1 MKTATEITTWL
12 RRYLRSQL
20 NVNWLG
26 QNATLTELGLDSIS
40 LSELIVSLEKWLEI
54 SIPIEIGDQAN
65 DTDKLIAILED
76 LSRRSRDTIT
86 GERNYK
92 SFINPYLATK
102 LEQLKIDRTFV
113 RARGS
118 YLFDE
123 HGREYIDFM
132 AQYGALPFGHHPP
145 DIWNAIQQLQ
155 SEAEPIFTQPSFLH
169 SAGQLAERL
178 ISLAPSGLRYVT
190 FSNSGA
196 ESVEVAI
203 KMARSATRRTGILST
218 RWGFHGKTLAALS
231 ATGNTDYQKSF
242 GAPLSGFEYAEFGD
256 IESLERCFA
265 AKPDYYAA
273 FIVEP
278 IQGEGGV
285 NVPPPGYLREVKEIC
300 GRYGVLLIVDEV
312 QTGLGRTGALFACQE
327 EGICPDIMTLAKAL
341 GGGIVPIGAILAT
354 ERAYSEKFALKHSST
369 FAGNALAARAGLAT
383 LDLLTR
389 DNGAAIEHVR
399 SEGAYLKSRLE
410 EIRAEFPWPI
420 EGIHGR
426 GFMLGIRF
434 TSDRSFCPE
443 NFLGIAAEQR
453 ELGQFVASYLLNVER
468 VRLAPTLN
476 RGNVLRIQPPLN
488 ATREQC
494 DRVIGAIER
503 TVAVLASGRTGI
515 FYQGILR
522 KTSPSIAPFDRNPAR
537 SPVTEPIPPVVRRFA
552 FLVHPL
558 DEQSYADY
566 DPTLDSLTP
575 RELRE
580 FAATMDGLVD
590 PVVGS
595 TAYIRSLDGTV
606 VAGDFILIG
615 HTAEQL
621 KAMYLND
628 ALAVL
633 REGLELAKQRGA
645 GIVGLGAYTSVVSGG
660 GQFLADAGIP
670 LTSGN
675 SYTVVSGIDAL
686 DSAVRQDGNVWEAL
700 SACVWGAT
708 GAIGSSMAAL
718 LAERVSRLILIG
730 NRASVPE
737 VAREKLLQ
745 TARAIVE
752 HVRESSAPVATLA
765 GQIRQSR
772 DTLSD
777 DELIQVLESSGR
789 LILTTNPNVL
799 AMADVVVSAISQP
812 GQYIDDDLLK
822 PGAIVCDISRPGTLK
837 SSIVHTRPDVIAID
851 GGIVALPNSPRIG
864 PYGIAS
870 GTSYACMA
878 ETILLALDGHFQN
891 TSLGRELKMSEILRQ
906 KALAEKHG
914 FKIAGLRSF
923 GKLLTPQDWYRY
935 LLARSAGREP
945 IEIRTLKHIV

>member
-1 MKTATEITTWL
+1 MVKTATEIITWL
-12 RRYLRSQL
+12 RRYLRSRL
-20 NVNWLG
+20 NVDWSG
-26 QNATLTELGLDSIS
+26 QNATLTELGLDSLG
-40 LSELIVSLEKWLEI
+40 LSELIVSLEKWLQV
-54 SIPIEIGDQAN
+54 SIPTEIGDRAN
-65 DTDKLIAILED
+65 DTDKLIVILEG
-76 LSRRSRDTIT
+76 LSRRSREKTT

-113 RARGS
+113 RACGS

-123 HGREYIDFM
+123 NGREYIDFM

-155 SEAEPIFTQPSFLH
+155 CEAEPIFTQPSFLH
-169 SAGQLAERL
+169 SAGQLADRL
-178 ISLAPSGLRYVT
+178 ISLAPCGLRYVT

-203 KMARSATRRTGILST
+203 KMARCATRRAGILST
-218 RWGFHGKTLAALS
+218 LRGFHGKTLAALS
-231 ATGNTDYQKSF
+231 ATGNPDYQKSF
-242 GAPLSGFEYAEFGD
+242 GAPLPGFEYAEFGD
-256 IESLERCFA
+256 TESLERCLA

-285 NVPPPGYLREVKEIC
+285 NVPPLGYLREVKDIC
-300 GRYGVLLIVDEV
+300 QKYGVLLIVDEV

-327 EGICPDIMTLAKAL
+327 EGVCPDIMTLAKAL
-341 GGGIVPIGAILAT
+341 GGGIVPIGATLVT
-354 ERAYSEKFALKHSST
+354 EGAYSEKFALKHSST

-389 DNGAAIEHVR
+389 DNGALIEHVR
-399 SEGAYLKSRLE
+399 NEGAYLKSRLE
-410 EIRAEFPWPI
+410 KIREEFPWLI
-420 EGIHGR
+420 ERINGR
-426 GFMLGIRF
+426 GFMLGIQF

-443 NFLGIAAEQR
+443 NFLGIAAEQK
-453 ELGQFVASYLLNVER
+453 ELGQFVASYLLNVEGI
-468 VRLAPTLN
+468 RLAPTLN
-476 RGNVLRIQPPLN
+476 GGNVLRIQPPLN

-494 DRVIGAIER
+494 DRVFGAIER
-503 TVAVLASGRTGI
+503 TVAVLASRRTGI

-522 KTSPSIAPFDRNPAR
+522 KTPPSLAPFDRNPAR
-537 SPVTEPIPPVVRRFA
+537 ASVNEIARVDRRFA

-575 RELRE
+575 WELGE
-580 FAATMDGLVD
+580 FAATMQGLVD
-590 PVVGS
+590 PVVGN
-595 TAYIRSLDGTV
+595 TAYIRSLDGTT
-606 VAGDFILIG
+606 VAGDFILIA

-621 KAMYLND
+621 KAMSAKD
-628 ALAVL
+628 ALGVL

-660 GQFLADAGIP
+660 GQSLADAGIP

-675 SYTVVSGIDAL
+675 SYTVVSSIDAL
-686 DSAVRQDGNVWEAL
+686 DTAVRQAKNDWEAL

-718 LAERVSRLILIG
+718 LTERVSRLILIG

-737 VAREKLLQ
+737 VGREKLLQ
-745 TARAIVE
+745 TVRAIVE
-752 HVRESSAPVATLA
+752 HVREYPVPAATLG
-765 GQIRQSR
+765 GQIRKLR
-772 DTLSD
+772 DTLSG
-777 DELIQVLESSGR
+777 DEVIRALESSGQ

-812 GQYIDDDLLK
+812 GQYIDDDLFK
-822 PGAIVCDISRPGTLK
+822 PGAIICDISRPGTLK
-837 SSIVHTRPDVIAID
+837 SSIVNTRPDVIAID
-851 GGIVALPNSPRIG
+851 GGIIALPDSPRIG
-864 PYGIAS
+864 PYGIPI

-878 ETILLALDGHFQN
+878 ETILLALDGHFQH
-891 TSLGRELKMSEILRQ
+891 TSLGRELNMTEILRQ

-923 GKLLTPQDWYRY
+923 GKLLTPQDWYQY
-935 LLARSAGREP
+935 SHARSVGREP
-945 IEIRTLKHIV
+945 IEIRTLKHIA